1 MRFLQVGLGSMGK
14 RRVRCIHA
22 LRAGETIGFDLRTD
36 RRAEAE
42 SLYGIRTVASFEG
55 GMDSDP
61 DAIII
66 STPPDQHVEYCL
78 AAIAAGK
85 PFFAEETV
93 MLDPEAVTPVLAAL
107 EKRPVLAAP
116 SCTMRFHPAV
126 LQIRDVLENGEIG
139 RPLAFTALSL
149 SYLPDWH
156 PWERVQDFYVAS
168 RVSGGGREMA
178 IFDLDWIEWLFGNL
192 TAVMAEVS
200 KVSQIPA
207 DIDDVFHLLGRFA
220 GGLSGSF
227 TSSVAFRVPGR
238 SLEVACE
245 DGQII
250 WDSRAHRVMVYS
262 AADGKW
268 QHTME
273 TASREH
279 SYDRMYIEE
288 IEHFL
293 QAVRGEVTYMRDF
306 HDVKRM
312 LEVLCA
318 IERSAAEGRRI
329 ALA

>member
-1 MRFLQVGLGSMGK
+1 MGLGSMGK

-22 LRAGETIGFDLRTD
+22 LRAGETIGFDLRAD

-42 SLYGIRTVASFEG
+42 SLYGIRTVASLDEG
-55 GMDSDP
+55 MASDP

-93 MLDPEAVTPVLAAL
+93 MLDPEAASPVLEAL
-107 EKRPVLAAP
+107 ERRPVLAAP

-126 LQIRDVLENGEIG
+126 TQIRAALLSGEIG
-139 RPLAFTALSL
+139 RPLAFTAQSL

-156 PWERVQDFYVAS
+156 TWERVQDFYVAS
-168 RVSGGGREMA
+168 RASGGGREMV

-192 TAVMAEVS
+192 TAVVAEIS
-200 KVSQIPA
+200 KASQIPA
-207 DIDDVFHLLGRFA
+207 DIDDVFHLLGRFG

-238 SLEVACE
+238 ALEVACE
-245 DGQII
+245 NGQIV

-268 QHTME
+268 QHYME

-318 IERSAAEGRRI
+318 VERSAAEGRRI

>member
-1 MRFLQVGLGSMGK
+1 MRLLQVGLGSMGK
-14 RRVRCIHA
+14 RRVRCLHA
-22 LRAGETIGFDLRTD
+22 LRAGETIGFDLRAD

-42 SLYGIRTVASFEG
+42 SLYGIRTVASFDE

-78 AAIAAGK
+78 AAITAGK

-93 MLDPEAVTPVLAAL
+93 MLDPQAVTPVLAAL
-107 EKRPVLAAP
+107 ERRPVLAAP

-126 LQIRDVLENGEIG
+126 QQIRTVLEDGELG

-168 RVSGGGREMA
+168 RVSGGGREMV
-178 IFDLDWIEWLFGNL
+178 IFDLDWIEWLFGNI
-192 TAVMAEVS
+192 TSVMAEVS
-200 KVSQIPA
+200 KASQIPA
-207 DIDDVFHLLGRFA
+207 DIDDVFHLLGCFA

-227 TSSVAFRVPGR
+227 SSSVAFRVPGR
-238 SLEVACE
+238 ALELSCE
-245 DGQII
+245 NGQII
-250 WDSRAHRVMVYS
+250 WDSRAHRVMVFS
-262 AADGKW
+262 ASDGKW
-268 QHTME
+268 QHYME

-279 SYDRMYIEE
+279 SYDRPCIEE

-293 QAVRGEVTYMRDF
+293 RAMRGELNYMRDF
-306 HDVKRM
+306 RDVTRM
-312 LEVLCA
+312 LGVLCA
-318 IERSAAEGRRI
+318 IERSAIEGRRI

>member
-1 MRFLQVGLGSMGK
+1 MGW
-14 RRVRCIHA
+14 VRWASVACA
-22 LRAGETIGFDLRTD
+22 ASTRCRAGETIGFDLRAD

-42 SLYGIRTVASFEG
+42 GLYGIRTVASFED

-61 DAIII
+61 DAILI
-66 STPPDQHVEYCL
+66 STPPDQHVAYCL

-93 MLDPEAVTPVLAAL
+93 MLDPEGVTPVLAAL
-107 EKRPVLAAP
+107 KQRPVLAAS
-116 SCTMRFHPAV
+116 SCTMRFHPAIQQIRAV
-126 LQIRDVLENGEIG
+126 LQSGEIG

-156 PWERVQDFYVAS
+156 PWEQVQDFYVAS

-178 IFDLDWIEWLFGNL
+178 IFDLDWIEWLFGNM
-192 TAVMAEVS
+192 TTVMAEVS

-207 DIDDVFHLLGRFA
+207 DIDDVFHLLGRFG
-220 GGLSGSF
+220 GGLPGSF
-227 TSSVAFRVPGR
+227 TSSVAFPVSGR
-238 SLEVACE
+238 TLEVACE
-245 DGQII
+245 NGQII

-268 QHTME
+268 QHYME

-279 SYDRMYIEE
+279 SYDRMYIDE

-293 QAVRGEVTYMRDF
+293 QAMRGEVTYMRDF

-318 IERSAAEGRRI
+318 IERSAIDGQRI
-329 ALA
+329 GLA

>member
-1 MRFLQVGLGSMGK
+1 MKFLQIGLGSMGK

-22 LRAGETIGFDLRTD
+22 LRVGETIGFDLRAD

-42 SLYGIRTVASFEG
+42 SLYGIRTVATFEE
-55 GMDSDP
+55 GMAADP
-61 DAIII
+61 DAILI

-93 MLDPEAVTPVLAAL
+93 MLESESVTPVLEAL
-107 EKRPVLAAP
+107 ERRPVLAAP

-126 LQIRDVLENGEIG
+126 TQIRAALQDGEIG
-139 RPLAFTALSL
+139 RPLAFTAQSL

-168 RVSGGGREMA
+168 RVSGGGREMV

-192 TAVMAEVS
+192 TTVVAEIS
-200 KVSQIPA
+200 KASQIPA
-207 DIDDVFHLLGRFA
+207 DIDDVFHLLGRFD

-245 DGQII
+245 NGQII
-250 WDSRAHRVMVYS
+250 WDSRGHRVMVYS
-262 AADGKW
+262 GADGKW

-293 QAVRGEVTYMRDF
+293 QAVRGEVTYIRDF

-318 IERSAAEGRRI
+318 VERSAAEGRRI
-329 ALA
+329 ALV

>member
-1 MRFLQVGLGSMGK
+1 MKFLQIGLGSMGK

-22 LRAGETIGFDLRTD
+22 LRAGETIGFDPRAD

-42 SLYGIRTVASFEG
+42 SLYGIRTVATFEE
-55 GMDSDP
+55 GMAADP

-66 STPPDQHVEYCL
+66 SAPPDQHIEYSL

-85 PFFAEETV
+85 PCFAEETV
-93 MLDPEAVTPVLAAL
+93 MLDPQSVTPVLEAL
-107 EKRPVLAAP
+107 ERRPVLAAP

-126 LQIRDVLENGEIG
+126 QQIRATLQSGEIG
-139 RPLAFTALSL
+139 RPLAFTAMSL

-168 RVSGGGREMA
+168 RVSGGGREMV
-178 IFDLDWIEWLFGNL
+178 IFDLDWIEWLFGDL

-220 GGLSGSF
+220 GGLAGSF

-238 SLEVACE
+238 ALEICCE
-245 DGQII
+245 NGQII
-250 WDSRAHRVMVYS
+250 WDSRVHRVMVYN
-262 AADGKW
+262 AADDKW
-268 QHTME
+268 QHYME
-273 TASREH
+273 TAAREH
-279 SYDRMYIEE
+279 SYDRPYIEE

-293 QAVRGEVTYMRDF
+293 RAMRGEVTYMRDF

-312 LEVLCA
+312 LKVLCA
-318 IERSAAEGRRI
+318 IERSAIEGRRI
-329 ALA
+329 TLA